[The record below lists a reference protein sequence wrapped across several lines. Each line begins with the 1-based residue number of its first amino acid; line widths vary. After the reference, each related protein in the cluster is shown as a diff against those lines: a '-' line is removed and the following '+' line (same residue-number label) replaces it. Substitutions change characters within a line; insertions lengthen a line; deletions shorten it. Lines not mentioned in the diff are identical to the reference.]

1 MTASVPGAAA
11 PPNLA
16 AVLSCG
22 DTRAVSAVMSRMPRF
37 QTPNRRRIFLMRHG
51 EAAYVAED
59 GTVTD
64 DPRQVG
70 LTEAGRIQARKQAG
84 VLASVPFDRA
94 ICSGLPRTV
103 ETARFIL
110 AYRERPELEMEPALE
125 EIRGGDRE
133 HPVSDMDAWL
143 AHVANP
149 WAGADHPEATFL
161 GGERFVDFA
170 QRIVPAFER
179 ILTDDRWRNLL
190 LVLHG
195 AVNRMIF
202 NHVMNMPWQSRMS
215 IEQDNGCI
223 NVIDVDM
230 ADDGSTERFLIR
242 GLNLTS
248 YDLNKSGMHLTS
260 MEQTARRIADGL
272 G

>member
-1 MTASVPGAAA
+1 MT
-11 PPNLA
+11 
-16 AVLSCG
+16 
-22 DTRAVSAVMSRMPRF
+22 
-37 QTPNRRRIFLMRHG
+37 QTPVFREPDRRRIFLMRHG
-51 EAAYVAED
+51 EAAYVRPD
-59 GTVTD
+59 GTVTA

-70 LTEAGRIQARKQAG
+70 LTEQGRVQARKQAA

-103 ETARFIL
+103 ETATLVL
-110 AYRERPELEMEPALE
+110 AYREQPALETMPALE

-133 HPVSDMDAWL
+133 HPVEDMTAWL

-170 QRIVPAFER
+170 ERVVPAFEA
-179 ILTDDRWRNLL
+179 ILADHSWRNLL

-202 NHVMNMPWQSRMS
+202 NHVMNMPWQSRMT
-215 IEQDNGCI
+215 IEQDNCCI
-223 NVIDVDM
+223 NIIDVDT
-230 ADDGSTERFLIR
+230 AEDGSTERFLIR
-242 GLNLTS
+242 GVNLTA
-248 YDLNKSGMHLTS
+248 YDLNKSGIRLTT
-260 MEQTARRIADGL
+260 MEQSARSIAESL
-272 G
+272 GG

>member
-1 MTASVPGAAA
+1 MTAA
-11 PPNLA
+11 
-16 AVLSCG
+16 
-22 DTRAVSAVMSRMPRF
+22 PRF
-37 QTPNRRRIFLMRHG
+37 KAPNRRRIYLMRHA
-51 EAAYVAED
+51 EAAYVRPD
-59 GTVTD
+59 GSVTD

-70 LTEAGRIQARKQAG
+70 LTDQGRIQARKQAA

-103 ETARFIL
+103 ETATIIL
-110 AYRERPELEMEPALE
+110 AYREQPALERMSELE
-125 EIRGGDRE
+125 EIRGGDRD
-133 HPVSDMDAWL
+133 HPVADIAAWL

-149 WAGADHPEATFL
+149 WSGADHPEATFL

-170 QRIVPAFER
+170 ERVVPAFSD
-179 ILTDDRWRNLL
+179 ILADHQWRNLL

-215 IEQDNGCI
+215 IEQDNCCI
-223 NVIDVDM
+223 NVIDVDA
-230 ADDGSTERFLIR
+230 ADDGTTERFLVR

-248 YDLNKSGMHLTS
+248 YDLNKSGMYLTS
-260 MEQTARRIADGL
+260 MELTAQRIAEGL
-272 G
+272 AGQRGL

>member
-1 MTASVPGAAA
+1 MTAVP
-11 PPNLA
+11 L
-16 AVLSCG
+16 
-22 DTRAVSAVMSRMPRF
+22 F
-37 QTPNRRRIFLMRHG
+37 KEPNRRRIFLMRHG
-51 EAAYVAED
+51 EAAYVRPD
-59 GTVTD
+59 GSVTD
-64 DPRQVG
+64 DPPQVA
-70 LTEAGRIQARKQAG
+70 LTDQGRIQARKQAA
-84 VLASVPFDRA
+84 VLASIPFDRA

-103 ETARFIL
+103 ETATIVL
-110 AYRERPELEMEPALE
+110 AYREHPPLERIPALE
-125 EIRGGDRE
+125 EIRGGDRD
-133 HPVSDMDAWL
+133 HPVADVGAWL

-170 QRIVPAFER
+170 ERVVPAFNA
-179 ILTDDRWRNLL
+179 ILADPGWRNLL